1 MNKYSFE
8 NLRLLLINNK
18 IDFEVIT
25 HKPVFTMEDVVRE
38 LNIPQEAMAKTLII
52 DTDDRGL
59 VRIIIPGT
67 ARLDIKKLALIIG
80 ISEKSIHLADRKTIE
95 QLGFTIGA
103 IPPFGGDLPTYID
116 NSFLNQDLLYCGA
129 GDNDKTFSIKPHD
142 IIHLTSAVIT
152 HVNSD

>member
-1 MNKYSFE
+1 
-8 NLRLLLINNK
+8 
-18 IDFEVIT
+18 
-25 HKPVFTMEDVVRE
+25 MEDVVRE

-59 VRIIIPGT
+59 LRIIIPGT
-67 ARLDIKKLALIIG
+67 ARLDFKKLALIINT
-80 ISEKSIHLADRKTIE
+80 SEESIHLVDSKTIE

-103 IPPFGGDLPTYID
+103 ISPFGGNIPTYID
-116 NSFLNQDLLYCGA
+116 KSFLSQDLLYCGA
-129 GDNDKTFSIKPHD
+129 GDNDKTFSIKPRD